1 MSNNHMENKDLIDIC
16 KRIKIDT
23 MYQYSSDEFYKK
35 KMNFLARKCKKVL
48 DIGKGSRNWFKLFRK
63 NQIET
68 MDIIQYKDYPDIID
82 DICNLRR
89 IQPDS
94 YDGIICRAI
103 LEHVYSPESAI
114 KNLHKILKE
123 GGYLLLYVPF
133 LYRYHAPKDLS
144 YQDFFR
150 FTKDGLAYLLR
161 DFSEVTLYPIRGK
174 YSTMLNLSGNWKNS
188 VEKKFGSKINIFL
201 DRIFRNKNELIQVSG
216 YNVWA
221 RK

>member
-1 MSNNHMENKDLIDIC
+1 MKKLKQKFSLKIRILLKNWPIFFHNNKKYRFWLNWLIFG
-16 KRIKIDT
+16 IKGKLK
-23 MYQYSSDEFYKK
+23 FRF
-35 KMNFLARKCKKVL
+35 FLEIIL
-48 DIGKGSRNWFKLFRK
+48 KLWYF
-63 NQIET
+63 NI
-68 MDIIQYKDYPDIID
+68 
-82 DICNLRR
+82 
-89 IQPDS
+89 
-94 YDGIICRAI
+94 
-103 LEHVYSPESAI
+103 I

-161 DFSEVTLYPIRGK
+161 DFSEVTLYPIRRK

-188 VEKKFGSKINIFL
+188 VEKKFNSIKTSSKINIFL